1 MPEVELGHG
10 TIRYTDSGAG
20 AGPEAGADRPVVVLV
35 HGLLVDGS
43 LWRDVVPR
51 LAERARVIVPDL
63 PLGSHRVPMR
73 PDADLS
79 PPGIA
84 ALIAEFLAALDL
96 RDVTLVG
103 NDTGGAMCQLVATRH
118 PERLARLVLTNCDT
132 HDNFLPMA
140 FRPMQWLARVPGAVW
155 LLAQAFRIRPL
166 LASPVG
172 FGSLARTRIDQDR
185 LTAWAAP
192 ALSDSGV
199 RRDLER
205 VLRGIHTRYTLRAA
219 EELARFG
226 RPILLAW
233 GRHDRFFRPS
243 YAERLA
249 AEWPDARLE
258 WIEESATFVPI
269 DAPGTLSSLVADFTR
284 EATPSR

>member
-1 MPEVELGHG
+1 MHEVELSHG
-10 TIRYTDSGAG
+10 TIRYQDSGAT
-20 AGPEAGADRPVVVLV
+20 AGPAAGVDRPVVVLV

-51 LAERARVIVPDL
+51 LAEHARVIVPDL

-79 PPGIA
+79 PPGVA

-96 RDVTLVG
+96 REVTLVG

-172 FGSLARTRIDQDR
+172 FGSLASTRIDSDR
-185 LTAWAAP
+185 LVGWAAP
-192 ALSDSGV
+192 ALSDAGV

-219 EELARFG
+219 EELTRFG

-233 GRHDRFFRPS
+233 GRRDRFFRPS

-258 WIEESATFVPI
+258 WIDESATFVPV
-269 DAPGTLSSLVADFTR
+269 DAPDKLSALVADFMR
-284 EATPSR
+284 ETTPSR

>member
-1 MPEVELGHG
+1 MAYEVELRQG
-10 TIRYTDSGAG
+10 TIRYTDTD
-20 AGPEAGADRPVVVLV
+20 PGADRPVVVLV

-43 LWRDVVPR
+43 LYRDVVPR
-51 LAERARVIVPDL
+51 LAEGARVVVPDL

-79 PPGIA
+79 PPGVA
-84 ALIAEFLAALDL
+84 ALIADFLAALDL
-96 RDVTLVG
+96 REVTLVG

-140 FRPMQWLARVPGAVW
+140 FRPMQWLARVPGALW
-155 LLAQAFRIRPL
+155 LVAQAFRIRPL

-172 FGSLARTRIDQDR
+172 FGSLARTRIDADR
-185 LTAWAAP
+185 LAAWVAP
-192 ALSDSGV
+192 ALSDARV
-199 RRDLER
+199 RRDVEK

-219 EELARFG
+219 EEMTRFG

-233 GRHDRFFRPS
+233 GRRDRFFAPS

-249 AEWPDARLE
+249 AEWPDVRLE
-258 WIEESATFVPI
+258 WLDESATFVPI
-269 DAPGTLSSLVADFTR
+269 DAPDRLSSLVADFMR
-284 EATPSR
+284 ETSASR